1 MNSSPLFRR
10 IIALLSSA
18 VFLLA
23 TGSAISLSLSWT
35 HDKDRSPLSFY
46 TADSIARTLTAE
58 TLGVEPNLQGPDA
71 AGWIL
76 RVAALSLSELSL
88 ESSSQPPARSGPQT
102 QFSLQD
108 QRATP
113 LIAVP
118 WAKIVH
124 QASADLPTKRL
135 TIGWVLD
142 TGTADLDAI
151 MEQSPGLSVL
161 APKWLEVDSP
171 TGALTGQAESGVVQ
185 KAHELGIQVWAV
197 VDNGF
202 DGPMTHQFLAY
213 QDRQDALVRKLVT
226 FAVNTGIAGINVDF
240 EGLLQEDRWN
250 YARFI
255 DVLATALHKVHKS
268 LSVDLP
274 PDYVSG
280 QNNGPYNHAALAKAA
295 NYIILMG
302 YDEHWGGDPA
312 PGPTASL
319 PWVQSSVTDM
329 LDTGVPADKLILGV
343 PFYTQDW
350 TVNKNG
356 EVLNSQA
363 LSLWQVRTILAQYHV
378 KTTWNKGLGLRF
390 GEYTADGQEHQIWVE
405 DDRSLLL
412 TLELIARAHLAG
424 AAAWY
429 LGLEYPSTWLSLVD
443 TVRSSVG

>member
-1 MNSSPLFRR
+1 MKNKQRLGRLVAF
-10 IIALLSSA
+10 ASSA
-18 VFLLA
+18 LFLLA
-23 TGSAISLSLSWT
+23 TGAAISLSLSYA
-35 HDKDRSPLSFY
+35 HSGRGSMLSWFA
-46 TADSIARTLTAE
+46 ADSVAGTLTAE
-58 TLGVEPNLQGPDA
+58 TLGIGPKNPNPDA

-76 RVAALSLSELSL
+76 RVSALSLSELSL
-88 ESSSQPPARSGPQT
+88 EAPNRLVARTPLDLTGALINTSAKSTATVPWST
-102 QFSLQD
+102 IV
-108 QRATP
+108 QRAS
-113 LIAVP
+113 
-118 WAKIVH
+118 
-124 QASADLPTKRL
+124 ASLPAKRL

-142 TGTADLDAI
+142 SGTADLDTI

-171 TGALTGQAESGVVQ
+171 TGTLIGGAENGVVQ
-185 KAHELGIQVWAV
+185 KAKQLGIQVWPV

-202 DGPMTHQFLAY
+202 NGPMTHQFLAY
-213 QDRQDALVRKLVT
+213 RDRQDALINKLVHFT
-226 FAVNTGIAGINVDF
+226 VQSGVAGLNVDF
-240 EGLLQEDRWN
+240 EGLLNEDRWN

-255 DVLATALHKVHKS
+255 ETLSVALHKVHKS

-274 PDYVSG
+274 PDYASG
-280 QNNGPYNHAALAKAA
+280 QNSGPYNHAALAKAA

-329 LDTGVPADKLILGV
+329 LDTGVPADKLVLGV

-363 LSLWQVRTILAQYHV
+363 LSLWQVRNILAQYHV

-390 GEYTADGQEHQIWVE
+390 GEYTVDGQEHQIWVE
-405 DDRSLLL
+405 DNRSLLL
-412 TLELIARAHLAG
+412 TLELVARQHLAG

-443 TVRSSVG
+443 TVRSTIG